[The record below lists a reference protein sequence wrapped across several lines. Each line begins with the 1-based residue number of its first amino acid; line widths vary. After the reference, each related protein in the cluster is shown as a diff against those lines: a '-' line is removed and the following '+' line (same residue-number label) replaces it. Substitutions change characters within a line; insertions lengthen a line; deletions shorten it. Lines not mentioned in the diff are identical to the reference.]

1 MVGRL
6 GNAAEDLGDEGL
18 DGVGEGRARA
28 SLVRQPRPW
37 MGSRTGRGGWRKGE
51 GESRGWREA
60 AEEERGGMLAVES

>member
-1 MVGRL
+1 
-6 GNAAEDLGDEGL
+6 
-18 DGVGEGRARA
+18 
-28 SLVRQPRPW
+28 